1 MQFPSNRLCILHIF
15 SLSLPAKKNMEISGK
30 IIAILPLQT
39 GEGRNGQWRSQD
51 YILETQ
57 EQYPK
62 KVCFNLFGAKID
74 QFPLAVNEEVKIS
87 FDIESR
93 EWNGRW
99 FTSIRAWKVDKLSTE
114 MPVNDEMPPYFN
126 DAPPPLEVPPLVSET
141 PEAGN
146 DLPF

>member
-1 MQFPSNRLCILHIF
+1 MD
-15 SLSLPAKKNMEISGK
+15 ISGK

-39 GEGRNGQWRSQD
+39 GEGRNGTWRSQD
-51 YILETQ
+51 YVLETQ

-62 KVCFNLFGAKID
+62 KVCFNLFGSKIE
-74 QFPLAVNEEVKIS
+74 QFPIALQDEVKVS

-99 FTSIRAWKVDKLSTE
+99 FTTVRAWKVEKNQPNNIINED
-114 MPVNDEMPPYFN
+114 MPPYF
-126 DAPPPLEVPPLVSET
+126 DQVPPPQEIPVASNSSDEP
-141 PEAGN
+141 GN

>member
-1 MQFPSNRLCILHIF
+1 
-15 SLSLPAKKNMEISGK
+15 MEISGI
-30 IIAILPLQT
+30 IIAVLPMQT

-51 YILETQ
+51 YVLETR

-62 KVCFNLFGAKID
+62 KVCFNLFGNKIE
-74 QFPLAVNEEVKIS
+74 QFPLSLNDDVKVS

-99 FTSIRAWKVDKLSTE
+99 FTSIRAWKVEKMSNE
-114 MPVNDEMPPYFN
+114 NSANNEIPPYFN
-126 DAPPPLEVPPLVSET
+126 DIPLPAEVPPLLSET

>member
-1 MQFPSNRLCILHIF
+1 
-15 SLSLPAKKNMEISGK
+15 MEISGK
-30 IIAILPLQT
+30 IIAVLPVQT

-51 YILETQ
+51 YVLETQ

-62 KVCFNLFGAKID
+62 KVCFNLFGAKIE
-74 QFPLAVNEEVKIS
+74 QFPISVADEVKVS

-99 FTSIRAWKVDKLSTE
+99 FTSIKAWKVEKISNETSA
-114 MPVNDEMPPYFN
+114 NDEMPPYFN
-126 DAPPPLEVPPLVSET
+126 EIPIPTEVPSIVSEA